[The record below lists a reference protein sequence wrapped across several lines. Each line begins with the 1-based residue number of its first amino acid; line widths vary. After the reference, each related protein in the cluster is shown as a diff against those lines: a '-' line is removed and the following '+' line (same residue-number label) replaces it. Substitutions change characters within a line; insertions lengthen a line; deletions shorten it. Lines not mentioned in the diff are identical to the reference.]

1 MGKHPIPQ
9 SITIA
14 AFVLGAILLLIAI
27 LHGGGFKIFGAEVDG
42 SPGRFGRVFAGLLGV
57 ILIGIGL
64 VTSLDRS
71 LFQSPAGGGKTASD
85 VSQSGES
92 SAPNTSEAQQKQ
104 SSQTQSGKTAI
115 DQSEPRQAVN
125 TAGTWHDTE
134 GNEFQI
140 SQQGNAFTIRI
151 TGMYYNA
158 SSKGVLHGH
167 DFERTYEGQLIQTQ
181 GTMAK
186 GTHFSGHCNGT
197 ISPDASVMK
206 AQCFDETG
214 GRGPWQS
221 VLIR

>member
-1 MGKHPIPQ
+1 MPQ

-14 AFVLGAILLLIAI
+14 AFVLGAVLLLIAI

-64 VTSLDRS
+64 VTSADKS
-71 LFQSPAGGGKTASD
+71 LFQSAADGGKTASD
-85 VSQSGES
+85 VSKSGES
-92 SAPNTSEAQQKQ
+92 TAPNTGEAQAKR
-104 SSQTQSGKTAI
+104 SSQTRSGKTAV
-115 DQSEPRQAVN
+115 DQSEPQQAVN
-125 TAGTWHDTE
+125 IAGTWHDAE
-134 GNEFQI
+134 GDEFQI

-158 SSKGVLHGH
+158 SSRGVLRGH
-167 DFERTYEGQLIQTQ
+167 DFERTYEGQMIETQ
-181 GTMAK
+181 GPMVK
-186 GTHFSGHCNGT
+186 GAHFSGHCDGT
-197 ISPDASVMK
+197 VSNDASVMK

-221 VLIR
+221 VLLR